1 MVPFSKGISSATQT
15 IINLLHNEDMN
26 MKVLDAKFV
35 KEFDPNQRLGC
46 FALLIILSMIGGIV
60 MIVAHYFVAGIPE
73 AIQLW

>member
-1 MVPFSKGISSATQT
+1 M
-15 IINLLHNEDMN
+15 LLFDIGALLFGCGLL
-26 MKVLDAKFV
+26 VLLLYLIFPPKFV

-60 MIVAHYFVAGIPE
+60 MIVAHYIVAGIPE